1 MSDSSAQDIVTTLE
15 ERFASPDG
23 SQYETISITR
33 DELHALRDRDRDQVL
48 EGLRRQVTFL
58 RSVVHTMSLA
68 DDRSLLIEM
77 ANAALK
83 ETPESLYTKLE
94 LDMEGTDE
102 FYADLRKER
111 DELFEMVERYS
122 EAVVLDDKMLRPY
135 LVGLNEERLRID
147 HVV

>member
-1 MSDSSAQDIVTTLE
+1 MTQEIAATLE
-15 ERFASPDG
+15 ERFISPDG
-23 SQYETISITR
+23 SHYDTISITR
-33 DELHALRDRDRDQVL
+33 AELHELRDRDRDL
-48 EGLRRQVTFL
+48 EMEKLRRHVSFL
-58 RSVVHTMSLA
+58 RSVVHTMSLS

-77 ANAALK
+77 TNSALK

-94 LDMEGTDE
+94 QELDDARE
-102 FYADLRKER
+102 FHADLRKER

-147 HVV
+147 HVE